1 MNPHGLDMR
10 MEEVKM
16 TVRLMSSLAFLIAL
30 AGCEENAGSV
40 IGVNLNQ
47 EFSLQIGQEI
57 VVRGEDLTLAFLAVT
72 EDSRCPEG
80 AMCIWAGNG
89 KILVELTKLGA
100 GTVSAGLNTY
110 LEPKKLSYSN
120 YQIYLKE
127 LRPYPRVD
135 GRISIDEYAATLVV
149 TK

>member
-1 MNPHGLDMR
+1 
-10 MEEVKM
+10 M
-16 TVRLMSSLAFLIAL
+16 TVRMMSSLALLIAL
-30 AGCEENAGSV
+30 AGCEENAVSV
-40 IGVNLNQ
+40 VGVNLNQ
-47 EFSLQIGQEI
+47 EFSLQIGQQV
-57 VVRGEDLTLAFLAVT
+57 VVRGEDLTVAFLAVT

-89 KILVELTKLGA
+89 KILVELTKPGA

-110 LEPKKLSYSN
+110 LEPKTLSYSN
-120 YQIYLKE
+120 YQISLME

-135 GRISIDEYAATLVV
+135 GRIGVDEYAATLVV